1 MIVEMAAASY
11 EGVMKLKEV
20 RSLAVGHEGSVR
32 AVRFNSDGNYCMTCG
47 SDKTLRLSN
56 PYKGT
61 LLKTY
66 IGHGYE
72 VLDAV
77 AANENDKIASCG
89 TDKTVILWD
98 VSTGKCIRKF
108 KGHMGVCITPWK
120 TVTFL
125 YAILYKTYFSNFVQ
139 CLAVARPSN
148 YHDLAMRLTVSDPF
162 PGIHGLTSKFTNYKK

>member
-1 MIVEMAAASY
+1 MADESAEAVKGLR
-11 EGVMKLKEV
+11 EA
-20 RSLAVGHEGSVR
+20 RSLVIGHEGPVR

-56 PYKGT
+56 PYTGT

-77 AANENDKIASCG
+77 AAKENDKIASCG

-108 KGHMGVCITPWK
+108 KGHLGVCIT
-120 TVTFL
+120 
-125 YAILYKTYFSNFVQ
+125 
-139 CLAVARPSN
+139 R
-148 YHDLAMRLTVSDPF
+148 D
-162 PGIHGLTSKFTNYKK
+162 GLR

>member
-1 MIVEMAAASY
+1 MAD
-11 EGVMKLKEV
+11 EGVEAVKGLREV
-20 RSLAVGHEGSVR
+20 ASLLVGHDGPVR

-61 LLKTY
+61 LLKSY

-98 VSTGKCIRKF
+98 VSTGKCLRKF
-108 KGHMGVCITPWK
+108 KGHLSVCITSTASK
-120 TVTFL
+120 KNRLRGSFTAST
-125 YAILYKTYFSNFVQ
+125 
-139 CLAVARPSN
+139 LASTQFGAS
-148 YHDLAMRLTVSDPF
+148 YC
-162 PGIHGLTSKFTNYKK
+162 

>member
-1 MIVEMAAASY
+1 MAERVEAVES
-11 EGVMKLKEV
+11 LKEI
-20 RSLAVGHEGSVR
+20 RSLIVGHEGPVR

-56 PYKGT
+56 PHKGI

-72 VLDAV
+72 VLDAI
-77 AANENDKIASCG
+77 AANENDRISSCG

-108 KGHMGVCITPWK
+108 RGHFGVCTQLKVLSIEIDAGMNVSLSVQT
-120 TVTFL
+120 L
-125 YAILYKTYFSNFVQ
+125 FSEACSVQ
-139 CLAVARPSN
+139 TRIFSCTIKLDDMMS
-148 YHDLAMRLTVSDPF
+148 HF
-162 PGIHGLTSKFTNYKK
+162 